1 MQAQRGH
8 LDRDNGDLEVGVAD
22 LLKQRPAAHHSAPI
36 PAPPTWLVN
45 WERKRPALLME
56 CIAECIGVF
65 FYVFSGIGASAAF
78 LVTTAANEP
87 GYGSLLTI
95 AFAYAFGI
103 AFAIIVAAPTS
114 GGHLSPSFTVAFFFF
129 KGFPA
134 RKVPFY
140 IFSQLLGGFLAT
152 LCVYGIYNQ
161 QFKEVVTV
169 LEAVKPA
176 QIFSP
181 AGPAGILALFPGV
194 GQELRWAFLNEVIA
208 NLFLS
213 ILVFSVLDLCNF
225 FVALPSAPWT
235 IGLGYFVIIAGFA
248 VNSVSLNAAR
258 DVGGRFA
265 CAAIYGSKCFT
276 ASSGYT
282 ALAALTTFPVT
293 LIGAF
298 IHTLFLSD
306 TARMIVNAPP
316 AMADQISIHN
326 EQRGFSTATRAITRE
341 SVWRD
346 NGSPTKQSYSP
357 ADEHHQWQRDNGDA
371 APLSSTTSSHHH
383 ETGAAAAAVTPKE
396 HHHHEPAAVAAKEA
410 VTPSHAEPTTSTTS
424 SSTTPAPSTTVD
436 APPANAERT
445 PSLNKT
451 DSHAAP
457 ATTDAAPEADA
468 AAAAKPDDGEYHGEH
483 AGKLGYGPQAPSGGG
498 LPDRLKAMEEKIKGK
513 LTHNPDLVQQG
524 HERDTGELAEKRRQY
539 DASHDDGAFSK
550 PTDGEKPTPAAG
562 AKDDKK
568 VADDVRES
576 GHAASADA
584 ATAGTKSA

>member
-8 LDRDNGDLEVGVAD
+8 LDRANGDLEVGVAD
-22 LLKQRPAAHHSAPI
+22 LLQQRPAAHHSAPI

-65 FYVFSGIGASAAF
+65 FYVFAGIGASAAF
-78 LVTTAANEP
+78 LVTTAAQEP

-114 GGHLSPSFTVAFFFF
+114 GGHLSPSFTVAFCVF
-129 KGFPA
+129 KGFPI

-152 LCVYGIYNQ
+152 LAVYGIYNQ
-161 QFKEVVTV
+161 QFKEVVAA
-169 LEAVKPA
+169 LEVVKPA

-293 LIGAF
+293 LVGAL

-306 TARMIVNAPP
+306 TARMIVNGPP
-316 AMADQISIHN
+316 AMADQISIAN
-326 EQRGFSTATRAITRE
+326 EQRGFSSATRALTRE

-346 NGSPTKQSYSP
+346 NGSPTKQ
-357 ADEHHQWQRDNGDA
+357 
-371 APLSSTTSSHHH
+371 
-383 ETGAAAAAVTPKE
+383 
-396 HHHHEPAAVAAKEA
+396 
-410 VTPSHAEPTTSTTS
+410 
-424 SSTTPAPSTTVD
+424 
-436 APPANAERT
+436 
-445 PSLNKT
+445 
-451 DSHAAP
+451 
-457 ATTDAAPEADA
+457 
-468 AAAAKPDDGEYHGEH
+468 
-483 AGKLGYGPQAPSGGG
+483 
-498 LPDRLKAMEEKIKGK
+498 
-513 LTHNPDLVQQG
+513 
-524 HERDTGELAEKRRQY
+524 
-539 DASHDDGAFSK
+539 
-550 PTDGEKPTPAAG
+550 
-562 AKDDKK
+562 
-568 VADDVRES
+568 
-576 GHAASADA
+576 
-584 ATAGTKSA
+584 